1 MDFISEILLEIFGEV
16 YPEIMTAV
24 CPEAKLKKWQ
34 MKMIIGTEA
43 LVLIIL
49 LIIGAVM
56 LCETDGESV
65 WGKILLYPSSVIIVL
80 QMTFGIITILKNIRE
95 NKSGFNNKHPKS
107 QMLLGCLSIL
117 SVIFYWS
124 SPNSAM

>member
-56 LCETDGESV
+56 LCETNGESV

-80 QMTFGIITILKNIRE
+80 QMTFGIITVLK
-95 NKSGFNNKHPKS
+95 KHKRK
-107 QMLLGCLSIL
+107 
-117 SVIFYWS
+117 
-124 SPNSAM
+124 